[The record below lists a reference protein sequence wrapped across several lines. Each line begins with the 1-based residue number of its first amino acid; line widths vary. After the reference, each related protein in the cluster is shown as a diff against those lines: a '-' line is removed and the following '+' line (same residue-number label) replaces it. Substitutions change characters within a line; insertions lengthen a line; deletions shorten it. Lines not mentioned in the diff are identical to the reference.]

1 VLHVDDIRHEV
12 TLKRVEEEEHR
23 PDCTPGCSRKV
34 SPSSRFEGS
43 TSLGSTRPF
52 ASLTLGSREGAPA
65 VQHSEVGI
73 PKGGEKRV
81 YIRVRRERRW
91 SEEEIEWPAD
101 RHA

>member
-1 VLHVDDIRHEV
+1 VLHVDNIRHEV

-23 PDCTPGCSRKV
+23 PDCTPSCSCKV

-43 TSLGSTRPF
+43 TSLGGTGPF
-52 ASLTLGSREGAPA
+52 APLTLGSREGAPA
-65 VQHSEVGI
+65 VQYSQVGI
-73 PKGGEKRV
+73 PKGGEIRM